1 MYDLR
6 IEQKYYT
13 RLSIEDREA
22 ISRGLSA
29 NLSYAEIA
37 RQIGRPTSTVSREV
51 KNNYG
56 RYAYRCCSAQ
66 RKALKLMGRRR
77 GGKRK
82 LFQNIK
88 LAGYVHRSL
97 KKRWSPD
104 EIVRRLRLDYAHDM
118 SMRISGETIYQ

>member
-1 MYDLR
+1 M
-6 IEQKYYT
+6 EQKHYI
-13 RLSIEDREA
+13 RLSIEDREV

-56 RYAYRCCSAQ
+56 RYSYRCCLAQ

-77 GGKRK
+77 GDKRK
-82 LFQNIK
+82 LFQNIM
-88 LAGYVHRSL
+88 LAGYVHRNL
-97 KKRWSPD
+97 KKQCSPD
-104 EIVRRLRLDYAHDM
+104 EIARRLRIDYAHDM
-118 SMRISGETIYQ
+118 SMRISSEMIY

>member
-1 MYDLR
+1 M
-6 IEQKYYT
+6 EQKHYT

-82 LFQNIK
+82 LFQNK
-88 LAGYVHRSL
+88 RLAGYVHRGL
-97 KKRWSPD
+97 KRQWSPD
-104 EIVRRLRLDYAHDM
+104 EIARRLRLDYAHDM
-118 SMRISGETIYQ
+118 SMRISGETI

>member
-1 MYDLR
+1 M
-6 IEQKYYT
+6 EQKYYT
-13 RLSIEDREA
+13 RLSIENREV

-29 NLSYAEIA
+29 NLPYAEIA

-56 RYAYRCCSAQ
+56 RYSYRCCLAQ
-66 RKALKLMGRRR
+66 PKALKLMGRRR
-77 GGKRK
+77 VGKRK

-104 EIVRRLRLDYAHDM
+104 EIVRRLRIDHAHDM
-118 SMRISGETIYQ
+118 SMRISSETIYQ

>member
-13 RLSIEDREA
+13 RLSIEDREV

-66 RKALKLMGRRR
+66 QKALKLMGRWRV
-77 GGKRK
+77 GKRK
-82 LFQNIK
+82 LCQNK
-88 LAGYVHRSL
+88 RLAGYVNRRL
-97 KKRWSPD
+97 KKQWSPD
-104 EIVRRLRLDYAHDM
+104 EIARRLRIDYAHDM
-118 SMRISGETIYQ
+118 SMRISSETIY

>member
-1 MYDLR
+1 M
-6 IEQKYYT
+6 EQKHYT
-13 RLSIEDREA
+13 RLSIEDREV

-56 RYAYRCCSAQ
+56 RYSYRCCLAQ

-77 GGKRK
+77 GDKRK
-82 LFQNIK
+82 LFQNIM
-88 LAGYVHRSL
+88 LAGYVHRNL
-97 KKRWSPD
+97 KKQCSPD
-104 EIVRRLRLDYAHDM
+104 EIARRLRIDYAHDM
-118 SMRISGETIYQ
+118 SMRISSEMIY